1 MIKEKKLLPLFLS
14 ESLRSVAVSLLSFF
28 SAIFIFKKTL
38 AITDNEKQAFLAV
51 FSFFT
56 ILYLFKLISTS
67 LAENLALKSGLK
79 TQIFL
84 GHFLTA
90 LSLVAFA
97 GAEKNFV
104 FLWLAAV
111 FWGLAIGFFW
121 FGRHG
126 LLTKIGEKGRF
137 GQAIGWAG
145 IMNTILLLGVP
156 FLGGVLVSQFGY
168 QALFLAAFVFVLLAF
183 LALIPVGEQKTHRD
197 VTLKEILKIILSHKR
212 MTLAYFATGVVGTFY
227 STALILYIFHFL
239 EKELAFGGFFSLS
252 MLLVALVNFVVGRWV
267 DKRGKRSLVA
277 YGSVFTSLVWLGRFM
292 ANTVGVFLVLDVFDR
307 IAGGMLGIPLA
318 VLSFEKALDGRSTG
332 RALLFREATIT
343 IGSIF
348 ACLLLIGL
356 VLLGLELKFAFLLPM
371 VFSLLP
377 LLIVKK
383 QSLYGE

>member
-1 MIKEKKLLPLFLS
+1 MFKEKKLLPLFLS
-14 ESLRSVAVSLLSFF
+14 QSLRSVAVSLLSFF

-38 AITDNEKQAFLAV
+38 VITGNEKQAFLAV
-51 FSFFT
+51 FVFFF
-56 ILYLFKLISTS
+56 ILYLFKLLSTS
-67 LAENLALKSGLK
+67 LAENLALKFGLK
-79 TQIFL
+79 VQVFL

-90 LSLVAFA
+90 LSLLAFV

-104 FLWLAAV
+104 FLGLAAV

-126 LLTKIGEKGRF
+126 LLTKIGQKGRF

-145 IMNTILLLGVP
+145 IINTIFLLGVP
-156 FLGGVLVSQFGY
+156 FLGGVLVSNFGY
-168 QALFLAAFVFVLLAF
+168 QALFLTAFGFVILAF
-183 LALIPVGEQKTHRD
+183 LALIPVGEQKTHQD
-197 VTLKEILKIILSHKR
+197 VTLKEIFKLVLSHKR
-212 MTLAYFATGVVGTFY
+212 MSLAYFSMGTVGAFY
-227 STALILYIFHFL
+227 STALILYIFLFL
-239 EKELAFGGFFSLS
+239 KKELAFGGFFSLS
-252 MLLVALVNFVVGRWV
+252 MLLVALVNFAVGRWV

-292 ANTVGVFLVLDVFDR
+292 TNTVGIFLILDVFDR

-318 VLSFEKALDGRSTG
+318 VLSFEKALDGHSTG
-332 RALLFREATIT
+332 RALLFREAAIT

-356 VLLGLELKFAFLLPM
+356 VLVGLELKFAFLVPM

-383 QSLYGE
+383 EGIYGE